1 MIITDILTQSWS
13 VVFMVVICLLHVRS
27 VREQENHNRKSASS
41 CDVSSSPSLPSRA
54 LPTEEVRS
62 QASDD
67 SSLGKSTNI
76 LMIPN
81 PHLHQYEVSSSLG
94 YTSTRG
100 QSARAQTAGEAWG
113 QCFCSVWCGSDRAW
127 LEWGVSLSEQVQ
139 IMLVLDVYYTVLLS
153 LTFWY
158 DIYSLFRSRL
168 KGSVIFSSQY
178 VSRFVFWAS
187 NSNLVASTFAE
198 PSCWPLL
205 RQPHF
210 TIPRVSLEFTA
221 ISSCVNLFS
230 AGVIDVYHLTQQ
242 SFSFRFYNN

>member
-1 MIITDILTQSWS
+1 
-13 VVFMVVICLLHVRS
+13 MVVICLLHIRS

-100 QSARAQTAGEAWG
+100 QSARAQMAGEVWG
-113 QCFCSVWCGSDRAW
+113 QCSCSVG
-127 LEWGVSLSEQVQ
+127 LGVTGPDWSGVLVSYFCYFHTSERVQ
-139 IMLVLDVYYTVLLS
+139 IILGVGCVLHYSVVSNLLYVFLGLGS
-153 LTFWY
+153 
-158 DIYSLFRSRL
+158 
-168 KGSVIFSSQY
+168 KGFVIFSSQY
-178 VSRFVFWAS
+178 VPRFVFCAS
-187 NSNLVASTFAE
+187 NSNLVASTSLSHLAGPF
-198 PSCWPLL
+198 L
-205 RQPHF
+205 RQSHF
-210 TIPRVSLEFTA
+210 AIPQVSLEFMA
-221 ISSCVNLFS
+221 ISSCLNLFS
-230 AGVIDVYHLTQQ
+230 AGI
-242 SFSFRFYNN
+242 